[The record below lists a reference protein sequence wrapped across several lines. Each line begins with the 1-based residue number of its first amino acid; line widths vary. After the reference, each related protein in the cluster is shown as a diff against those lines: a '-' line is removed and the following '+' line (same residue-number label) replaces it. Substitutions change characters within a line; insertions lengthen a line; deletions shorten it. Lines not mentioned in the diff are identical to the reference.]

1 MSGRRAFSAALSP
14 GGVLV
19 ARYRYTGDELQVEQW
34 VAERVALEDVDA
46 ALDRLAD
53 TVESMGGR
61 GSNLALAMSGFGSS
75 HHILSL
81 PPAPPEVL
89 RPVVEREMGRFYP
102 DLKQP
107 VLDFV
112 LAGEVT
118 DREGPKRDVLV
129 GAIPRGVV
137 ERIHDALKDRGVALE
152 HLTIMP
158 RVVDHVFKAFDG
170 STRPSV
176 MVVLAKTG
184 PLIGCFRDGE
194 LRLFSE
200 PPRLQPSGDAARG
213 VVEHVERGALFL
225 HQQFPF
231 DREERVVMVAEAE
244 AFEIMSTA
252 IRAALDT
259 EVTAAD
265 LAGSTPDAITALG
278 AALDAA
284 SEYGLNLVP
293 EPLRPAPATERWA
306 RSLGV
311 AAFLVLAVAAVLWG
325 WGAAGAARTVDQ
337 RLSVLNARLDREF
350 VPVSEMRAV
359 LEERRSHAER
369 LAFLREGAQRQDRV
383 QQMLRAVA
391 ASAPADIILDS
402 LSVERDTDL
411 GAWHLGVTGR
421 ATGVGSAAAVRAVDA
436 LYRGV
441 PERLPVD
448 EVVLDRLGSLLED
461 NASGSVAVDFEMSF
475 IVRWEA
481 DLER

>member
-19 ARYRYTGDELQVEQW
+19 ARYRQAGDELQVEQW

-46 ALDRLAD
+46 ALDHLAD

-81 PPAPPEVL
+81 PPAAPEIL
-89 RPVVEREMGRFYP
+89 RPVVQREMSRFYP
-102 DLKQP
+102 DLKDP
-107 VLDFV
+107 ILDFV
-112 LAGEVT
+112 LAGEVA

-129 GAIPRGVV
+129 GAIPRDVV
-137 ERIHDALKDRGVALE
+137 ERIHDTLRDRGVTLG

-170 STRPSV
+170 STQPSV
-176 MVVLAKTG
+176 LVVLAKTG

-200 PPRLQPSGDAARG
+200 PPRIQPTGDTAQG

-231 DREERVVMVAEAE
+231 DREGRVVMVAEHD
-244 AFEIMSTA
+244 AFETMSTA
-252 IRAALDT
+252 VRATMDT

-265 LAGSTPDAITALG
+265 LHGSAPDAITALG

-284 SEYGLNLVP
+284 GDDGLNLVP
-293 EPLRPAPATERWA
+293 EALRPAPDTERWA

-311 AAFLVLAVAAVLWG
+311 AAFLVFALAAALWS
-325 WGAAGAARTVDQ
+325 WGVVGAARTVDH
-337 RLSVLNARLDREF
+337 RLSTLNARLDREF
-350 VPVSEMRAV
+350 VPVSQMRSV
-359 LEERRSHAER
+359 LEERRSHADR
-369 LAFLREGAQRQDRV
+369 LAFLHEGVQRQDRV
-383 QQMLRAVA
+383 QEMLRAVA
-391 ASAPADIILDS
+391 AAAPGDITLDS
-402 LSVERDTDL
+402 LTLERDPDL
-411 GAWHLGVTGR
+411 DAWHLGVTGR
-421 ATGVGSAAAVRAVDA
+421 AIGVGSAAAVRAVDA

-441 PERLPVD
+441 PDRVPVE
-448 EVVLDRLGSLLED
+448 EVTLDRLGSLLQDE
-461 NASGSVAVDFEMSF
+461 ASGSVAIDFEMSF